1 MRLVITI
8 CIFMA
13 VNCEYECEC
22 EYTYVWY
29 IENLC
34 VRNERF
40 AKAKSLRPT
49 LVFLAL

>member
-1 MRLVITI
+1 
-8 CIFMA
+8 MA
-13 VNCEYECEC
+13 VNIYHVHMNVNIYICM
-22 EYTYVWY
+22 VY

-49 LVFLAL
+49 LVFLALC

>member
-1 MRLVITI
+1 MG
-8 CIFMA
+8 
-13 VNCEYECEC
+13 CEYVPCTYEC

-49 LVFLAL
+49 LVFLALC